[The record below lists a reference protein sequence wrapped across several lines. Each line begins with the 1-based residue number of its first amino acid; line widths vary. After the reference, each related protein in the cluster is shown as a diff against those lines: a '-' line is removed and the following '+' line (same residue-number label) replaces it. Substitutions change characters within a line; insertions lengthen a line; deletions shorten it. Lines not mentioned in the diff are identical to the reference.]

1 MKKLLLIACLVG
13 SLFAAE
19 QRPAMDGYAIA
30 CSMSPLQM
38 DLRGD
43 LAKVE
48 QACSECLKS
57 VPMTGIDKT
66 EETMKY
72 LTSQCVAEYK
82 KQKQ

>member
-13 SLFAAE
+13 SIFAAE
-19 QRPAMDGYAIA
+19 QRPAMDGYAIG
-30 CSMSPLQM
+30 CSMTPLNM

-43 LAKVE
+43 LGKVE
-48 QACSECLKS
+48 QACFECLKD
-57 VPMTGIDKT
+57 VPMMGIDKT

-82 KQKQ
+82 KQKK